1 MTAPRQAFNR
11 GISEP
16 KKSRLGGASQ
26 KKIGV
31 PTRGISKSGETCFYS
46 ATVSPL
52 VATLSYHKIGNPPL
66 DGWLTWNYISADE
79 FSSQL
84 EWFQKRGWQF
94 LSAAALLNGLNGNGD
109 LPAKSVLIT
118 FDDAYESLL
127 GNALPI
133 LKRFSAPAAVFAPTQ
148 FVGTT
153 NLFDHGVEPLERIA
167 DWKTLAA
174 LEEAGISVES
184 HGYSHRGFSS
194 LGSLEIQQ
202 ELEFSK
208 EAIRKNLGKDSRMFA
223 FPYGDCGADKAAM
236 DSVIK
241 RAGYDVAFLYG
252 GGIFE
257 LGQTRSPLFLPRLAM
272 GPGVNLDELIAESY
286 HA

>member
-1 MTAPRQAFNR
+1 M
-11 GISEP
+11 S
-16 KKSRLGGASQ
+16 S
-26 KKIGV
+26 V
-31 PTRGISKSGETCFYS
+31 
-46 ATVSPL
+46 

-66 DGWLTWNYISADE
+66 DGWLTWNYISAAE

-84 EWFQKRGWQF
+84 EWFHKRGWQF
-94 LSAAALLNGLNGNGD
+94 LSAAALLDALNGKSA
-109 LPAKSVLIT
+109 LPEKSVLIT

-127 GNALPI
+127 ENALPI

-148 FVGTT
+148 FIGAA

-167 DWKTLAA
+167 DWNTLTA

-194 LGSLEIQQ
+194 LNSLEIQQ

-208 EAIRKNLGKDSRMFA
+208 EAIRENLGKDSRMFA
-223 FPYGDCGADKAAM
+223 FPYGDFGVDKAAM
-236 DSVIK
+236 DSALR

-252 GGIFE
+252 GGTFE
-257 LGQTRSPLFLPRLAM
+257 LGQTPSPLFLPRLAM
-272 GPGVNLDELIAESY
+272 GPGVNLDELILESPCV
-286 HA
+286 

>member
-1 MTAPRQAFNR
+1 M
-11 GISEP
+11 
-16 KKSRLGGASQ
+16 
-26 KKIGV
+26 
-31 PTRGISKSGETCFYS
+31 
-46 ATVSPL
+46 SPV
-52 VATLSYHKIGNPPL
+52 VATLSYHKVGNPPL
-66 DGWLTWNYISADE
+66 DGWLTWNYTSAAE

-84 EWFQKRGWQF
+84 EWFHKRGWQF
-94 LSAAALLNGLNGNGD
+94 LSAAALLDALNGNGA

-127 GNALPI
+127 ENALPI

-148 FVGTT
+148 FVGAT

-167 DWKTLAA
+167 DWNTLAA

-194 LGSLEIQQ
+194 LSSVEIQQ

-208 EAIRKNLGKDSRMFA
+208 EAIRENLGKDSRMFA
-223 FPYGDCGADKAAM
+223 FPYGDFGADKAVM
-236 DSVIK
+236 DSALR

-252 GGIFE
+252 GGTFE
-257 LGQTRSPLFLPRLAM
+257 LGQTPFPLFLPRLAM
-272 GPGVNLDELIAESY
+272 GPGVNLDELLLELPCV
-286 HA
+286 